1 MARILWGYVR
11 RHRSG
16 LLSAALMVGI
26 LFVVFYLYAPP
37 WEAML
42 YGLLLCTAALLMVHA
57 VGLYR
62 YRKRHRRLEA
72 LCRRTEWEPG
82 ELPEAEDLL
91 EEDFAR
97 LYESLSD
104 AYRKLETD
112 ARISHTEAADY
123 YTMWV
128 HQIKTPIAA
137 MKLLL
142 QSEADGGNSAVQAE
156 LFKIEQYAEMALQY
170 QRLEGDGTDYVLRR
184 CPLDDIVCQA
194 VRKYARLFVLK
205 RLQLHYDPLNVTVLT
220 DEKWLGF
227 VIEQLLSNALK
238 YTKSGGISLYMRDP
252 GHLVIED
259 TGIGIA
265 PEDLPRLCE
274 RGFTGANGRLD
285 KKATGLGL
293 YLCRRILHNL
303 SHTITLESTVGEGTR
318 VILGLES
325 AALRVE

>member
-26 LFVVFYLYAPP
+26 LFVVFYLYALP

-97 LYESLSD
+97 RYESLSD

-274 RGFTGANGRLD
+274 RGFTGINGRRD

-293 YLCRRILHNL
+293 YLCRRILHKL
-303 SHTITLESTVGEGTR
+303 SHTITLESTVGKGTR

-325 AALRVE
+325 AELRVE

>member
-26 LFVVFYLYAPP
+26 LFVVFYLYALP

-57 VGLYR
+57 VGFYR

-142 QSEADGGNSAVQAE
+142 QPEADGGNSAVQAE

>member
-26 LFVVFYLYAPP
+26 LFVVFYLYALP

-142 QSEADGGNSAVQAE
+142 QPEADGGNSAVQAE
-156 LFKIEQYAEMALQY
+156 LFKIEQYAKMALQY

-274 RGFTGANGRLD
+274 RGFTGINGRRD

-293 YLCRRILHNL
+293 YLCRRILHKL
-303 SHTITLESTVGEGTR
+303 SHTITLESTVGKGTR

-325 AALRVE
+325 AELRVE